1 MSGFTFGAAAQPPAF
16 GTATISA
23 TGFSGFGTATP
34 ASSGKLVKW
43 AEYFAKCR
51 FSDETL
57 FRILFILPSRLG
69 GYGVELNVEEKLM
82 ALDPFHNVIAHAP
95 NSFRIISAR

>member
-16 GTATISA
+16 GTATTSA

-43 AEYFAKCR
+43 AEYFAKCN
-51 FSDETL
+51 FSDGTL
-57 FRILFILPSRLG
+57 FRI
-69 GYGVELNVEEKLM
+69 
-82 ALDPFHNVIAHAP
+82 
-95 NSFRIISAR
+95 SFSSY